1 MASYSGRFISN
12 LKKDQYNVSDSGGCG
27 SIPGKYTY
35 DQIRKHNKKDDCLV
49 SVNGIVYDIDSYK
62 ESIKTQN
69 DNPNV
74 PEEEKLDKIFLDL
87 KCGKNYKILKEKD
100 FFKIKNLRNSY
111 NENWGYLKN
120 LMYTFKQRY
129 LLNNTQEEKERLK
142 LLNLEDLQR
151 ELHKKDIKYFD
162 KENPNEDDLRDRLL
176 HNYKIR
182 KNNKIYVL
190 IAKLMIVTGLLVIY
204 FITKKSF
211 VLYILISLI
220 IYEFY
225 INIKYLL
232 IDINY
237 DRECVNVGSHINTNY
252 SDHAIGT
259 IANYNQ
265 YKFLFNAILLLC
277 IIFLCYYYY
286 RTRNHYIILTVFLII
301 IYNFISNY
309 KLYKIKNEVVN
320 DIKERIEDVED
331 E

>member
-12 LKKDQYNVSDSGGCG
+12 LKKDQYNVSDSGECS
-27 SIPGKYTY
+27 SISEKYTY

-49 SVNGIVYDIDSYK
+49 SVNGVVYDIDSYK
-62 ESIKTQN
+62 ESIKKQN
-69 DNPNV
+69 DDP
-74 PEEEKLDKIFLDL
+74 IFLDL
-87 KCGKNYKILKEKD
+87 KCGKNYKIFKEKN
-100 FFKIKNLRNSY
+100 FFKIK
-111 NENWGYLKN
+111 
-120 LMYTFKQRY
+120 KQRFFINKWEHFKY
-129 LLNNTQEEKERLK
+129 LIDKLKRKYLFNKTREEEEEIIQEEKERLK
-142 LLNLEDLQR
+142 VLNLEDLQE

-162 KENPNEDDLRDRLL
+162 KENPNVDDLRDRLL

-190 IAKLMIVTGLLVIY
+190 VAKLIIVTGLLVIY

-225 INIKYLL
+225 INIKYLF

-252 SDHAIGT
+252 SDHVVGT

-309 KLYKIKNEVVN
+309 KLYEIKNDVVN
-320 DIKERIEDVED
+320 DIKERIEDVE
-331 E
+331 EE